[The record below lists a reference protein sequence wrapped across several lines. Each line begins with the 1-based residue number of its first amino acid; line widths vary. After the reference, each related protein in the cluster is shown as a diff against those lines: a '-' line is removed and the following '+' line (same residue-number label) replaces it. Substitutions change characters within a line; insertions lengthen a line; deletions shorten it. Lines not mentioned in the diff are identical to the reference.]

1 MPVPTDVQRRL
12 KWSTLRLDEFDADV
26 HENEEIAASY
36 VVTSILP
43 KVVHARD
50 FKEVIASDALDQQG
64 HDNITLVV
72 RLGEVTP
79 IVNHGKSSVVL
90 VSYLF
95 HYL

>member
-43 KVVHARD
+43 EVVHARD
-50 FKEVIASDALDQQG
+50 FKEVIASDVVDEQG
-64 HDNITLVV
+64 HDDITLVV
-72 RLGEVTP
+72 RLREVTP